1 MSKSPRKPKTCP
13 TCHHE
18 GTTRTILYGMPIYP
32 VDESKYE
39 LGGCVIDEDAPE
51 YHCVNCDTSIPKK
64 V

>member
-1 MSKSPRKPKTCP
+1 
-13 TCHHE
+13 
-18 GTTRTILYGMPIYP
+18 MPIYP